1 MTAIAVFIM
10 SAAATYAAA
19 ACCRQNG
26 AALDQGDA
34 STADV

>member
-1 MTAIAVFIM
+1 MTAIAVSFM
-10 SAAATYAAA
+10 SPAATYAAA
-19 ACCRQNG
+19 GCCRRNG